1 MNLLSV
7 VGALISRWHGGGFF
21 RISKAW
27 ISIIWA
33 LPFAYLVGT
42 YNSWLVLPALTLC
55 ALGKSTGHGNWFDLA
70 TMPQGTRERL
80 EFIIRPLYN
89 RIPEY
94 WYDVLGL
101 AITGLAAVSGGL
113 LILPYSPV
121 GAALIMACGLIKA
134 LCYMVGRWIRQN
146 KDNPEATE
154 VGEYLT
160 GFFAYLSITIILLNN
175 L

>member
-1 MNLLSV
+1 MITLPSL
-7 VGALISRWHGGGFF
+7 GALISRWHGGGYFKL
-21 RISKAW
+21 SKAW

-33 LPFAYLVGT
+33 LPFSYLVGT
-42 YNSWLVLPALTLC
+42 YNSWLVLPALALC

-89 RIPEY
+89 KIPEY

-101 AITGLAAVSGGL
+101 ALTGLAAVSGAL
-113 LILPYSPV
+113 LILPYEPL
-121 GAALIMACGLIKA
+121 GALLIMACGLIKA
-134 LCYMVGRWIRQN
+134 PCYMLGRWLRSN
-146 KDNPEATE
+146 KTKPEPTE

-160 GFFAYLSITIILLNN
+160 GFFAYLAITIILSNN